1 MRRSRGGAAF
11 YVETLLLVL
20 FLLASLTVLVQ
31 ILGAA
36 KRTSREA
43 RELSTAVS
51 IAQNA
56 AELFAASG
64 SQEDFAVLLGAEKTA
79 RGTLRAAYDV
89 QGGGTEDETQGA
101 YVLEAVLDETPRQ
114 AGDMRTA
121 HFVVT
126 AADGDTVLY
135 ELDTQKYIGG

>member
-51 IAQNA
+51 IAQNW
-56 AELFAASG
+56 
-64 SQEDFAVLLGAEKTA
+64 
-79 RGTLRAAYDV
+79 
-89 QGGGTEDETQGA
+89 GGVVCG
-101 YVLEAVLDETPRQ
+101 
-114 AGDMRTA
+114 MRLTGC
-121 HFVVT
+121 FRSPV
-126 AADGDTVLY
+126 GC
-135 ELDTQKYIGG
+135 

>member
-1 MRRSRGGAAF
+1 M
-11 YVETLLLVL
+11 VL

-64 SQEDFAVLLGAEKTA
+64 SQEDFAALLGAEKTA
-79 RGTLRAAYDV
+79 RGTLRRKTADMDSKQFSIYFRRGV
-89 QGGGTEDETQGA
+89 
-101 YVLEAVLDETPRQ
+101 YVAKIP
-114 AGDMRTA
+114 
-121 HFVVT
+121 
-126 AADGDTVLY
+126 
-135 ELDTQKYIGG
+135 

>member
-43 RELSTAVS
+43 RELSTAVN

-64 SQEDFAVLLGAEKTA
+64 SQEAVSYTH
-79 RGTLRAAYDV
+79 LRAH
-89 QGGGTEDETQGA
+89 ETRHDL
-101 YVLEAVLDETPRQ
+101 VCRLLLEKKNISETTR
-114 AGDMRTA
+114 RTPN
-121 HFVVT
+121 T
-126 AADGDTVLY
+126 KTVIGKKKQTNGMIDKKTTV
-135 ELDTQKYIGG
+135 EKENQRKTQISRAL

>member
-89 QGGGTEDETQGA
+89 R
-101 YVLEAVLDETPRQ
+101 AVGQ
-114 AGDMRTA
+114 RTKHRGPMSWKQCWTKRRGRRVRCA
-121 HFVVT
+121 RRI
-126 AADGDTVLY
+126 L
-135 ELDTQKYIGG
+135 L

>member
-11 YVETLLLVL
+11 FVETLLLVL

-64 SQEDFAVLLGAEKTA
+64 SQEDFAALLGAEKTA
-79 RGTLRAAYDV
+79 RGW
-89 QGGGTEDETQGA
+89 TEDETQGA

-114 AGDMRTA
+114 AGEMRTA